1 MTDFVI
7 LENVALFNRLLA
19 SEQDP
24 AKRRTILQLLAQEIE
39 KIPDDA
45 QRRLACG
52 HLQIVREINRDQFA
66 TGGE

>member
-52 HLQIVREINRDQFA
+52 NLQIAREINSDQLA